1 MAEVGVYDNQVER
14 RHDVALPEV
23 FGGAEFSILED
34 SSFPLIVEMAEVFGA
49 LFLVRWIGDGV
60 AAQFVPSIAGCL

>member
-1 MAEVGVYDNQVER
+1 MAEAGVYDNQVER
-14 RHDVALPEV
+14 QHDVTLPEV

-49 LFLVRWIGDGV
+49 LFLVGWMRDRV
-60 AAQFVPSIAGCL
+60 AAQFIPSIAGCL